1 MTTVATNISNLPS
14 TQTETTVAPSNNLD
28 KNSFLKLLT
37 AQLQY
42 QDPLNPMDNSAFVA
56 QLAQF
61 SSVEQLQSANAR
73 LDTLAIAQA
82 SNNQLQAT
90 GLVGKEVRFKTDAV
104 TVTERGAKTKF
115 ELNLDGKA
123 DETSVIISDSNG
135 KVVRT
140 LKPGALPAGTNA
152 LEWDGLDSQGNPV
165 PKGDYSVTVD
175 ARLSDKAHTEI
186 GANLTIRGTV
196 ASLMFDQASP
206 VLVVNG
212 RHVKLSD
219 VLQVTAPQA
228 GT

>member
-1 MTTVATNISNLPS
+1 MSTTVSTNVSRLPEV
-14 TQTETTVAPSNNLD
+14 QTGAQVTARNTLD
-28 KNSFLKLLT
+28 KNSFLTLLT

-42 QDPLNPMDNSAFVA
+42 QDPLDPMDNSAFVA

-104 TVTERGAKTKF
+104 TVTERGAKVKF

-123 DETSVIISDSNG
+123 DETSIIISDSNG
-135 KVVRT
+135 RTVRT
-140 LKPGALPAGTNA
+140 LKPGPLGEGTNA
-152 LEWDGLDSQGNPV
+152 LEWDGLDAAGNPV
-165 PKGDYSVTVD
+165 AKGDYSVTVD
-175 ARLSDKAHTEI
+175 ARLKDKAQTEI
-186 GANLTIRGTV
+186 GASLTIRGTV
-196 ASLMFDQASP
+196 ASLLFDSSVP

-219 VLQVTAPQA
+219 VLQVTATSA
-228 GT
+228 

>member
-1 MTTVATNISNLPS
+1 MAVTSSISSLPS
-14 TQTETTVAPSNNLD
+14 TGVETPAPSNNLD

-90 GLVGKEVRFKTDAV
+90 GLVGKEVRFKTDAI
-104 TVTERGAKTKF
+104 TLTDRGAKAKF
-115 ELNLDGKA
+115 EVNLQGKA
-123 DETSVIISDSNG
+123 DDTVILISDSNG
-135 KVVRT
+135 KVIKRISA
-140 LKPGALPAGTNA
+140 GALPEGTTE
-152 LEWDGLDSQGNPV
+152 LTWDGLDEKGNPV
-165 PKGDYSVTVD
+165 AKGDYSITVD
-175 ARLSDKAHTEI
+175 ARLADKERTEV
-186 GANLTIRGTV
+186 GASLSIRGSV
-196 ASLMFDQASP
+196 AALQFDGAVP
-206 VLVVNG
+206 MLIVNG
-212 RHVKLSD
+212 RSVKLSD
-219 VLQVTAPQA
+219 VIQVTAPQA

>member
-1 MTTVATNISNLPS
+1 MAVTSSISHLPA
-14 TQTETTVAPSNNLD
+14 TQTDTPVTA
-28 KNSFLKLLT
+28 KNTLNKDSFLTLLT

-42 QDPLNPMDNSAFVA
+42 QDPLNPMDNSAMVA

-61 SSVEQLQSANAR
+61 SSVEQLQNANSR
-73 LDTLAIAQA
+73 LDTLALAQA

-135 KVVRT
+135 KVIKT
-140 LKPGALPAGTNA
+140 LKPGALGAGTNA
-152 LEWDGLDSQGNPV
+152 LEWDGTDKDGNPV
-165 PKGDYSVTVD
+165 PAGDYTVSVD
-175 ARLSDKAHTEI
+175 ARLSDKTHTEV
-186 GANLTIRGTV
+186 GSSLTIRGTV
-196 ASLMFDQASP
+196 ASLLFDSQVP

-219 VLQVTAPQA
+219 VLQVTAP
-228 GT
+228 GV